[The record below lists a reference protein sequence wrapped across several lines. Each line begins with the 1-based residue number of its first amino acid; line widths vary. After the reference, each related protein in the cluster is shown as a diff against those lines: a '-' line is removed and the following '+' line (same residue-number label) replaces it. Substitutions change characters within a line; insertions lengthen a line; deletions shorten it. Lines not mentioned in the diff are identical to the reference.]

1 MPRDAS
7 GNYTLPAGNP
17 VVTGTTID
25 SSWANDTMDDIETV
39 LTDSLSR
46 SGDGGMLVAFENASG
61 TEGAPGITW
70 TSEPTSGFYLAA
82 ANDMQVTIAGSKR
95 ARFRADASNPFQIWN
110 GAAWTNVL
118 SAGAAATITGAWSFT
133 TAATFGVTCTTIT
146 LTGVTN
152 IVGATDVTGALTAT
166 SYGGITEA
174 NLVDKSAV
182 ETISGAW
189 TFTSGAVVNGVT
201 LSTAGAAT
209 NYLDE
214 SGNYSTPAGAGTVT
228 SSGSPLN
235 NEVAVFATATDINS
249 DSTFTWDGTTMF
261 ATNVTGTNIGGITQA
276 NLVDKSAA
284 ETVTGIWTFDAAV
297 TGSGFGTGGKVKD
310 GVDTAQ
316 PLGFNVMPLYDVTG
330 ADTLDLAHNGMYWH
344 YDGAATVAFT
354 ASQDATVPIGATY
367 LISNDASTGTQ
378 TVAQG
383 AGVTLKWFDGSGTVQ
398 TGTRTLAVAGVCTVY
413 KYSLTE
419 YHIWGAGLS

>member
-61 TEGAPGITW
+61 VVGAPGITW
-70 TSEPTSGFYLAA
+70 SSEPTSGFYLAA
-82 ANDMQVTIAGSKR
+82 ANDMRVSIAGSDR
-95 ARFRADASNPFQIWN
+95 ARFRADASDPFQIWN
-110 GAAWTNVL
+110 
-118 SAGAAATITGAWSFT
+118 GAWSFT

-166 SYGGITEA
+166 SFGGITSA

-201 LSTAGAAT
+201 LSAAGAAT
-209 NYLDE
+209 SYLDE
-214 SGNYSTPAGAGTVT
+214 TGAYSTPAGAGTVT

-235 NEVAVFATATDINS
+235 NEVAVFTSGTDINS

-261 ATNVTGTNIGGITQA
+261 ATNVTGTNIGGIAQA
-276 NLVDKSAA
+276 SLVDKSAA
-284 ETVTGIWTFDAAV
+284 ETIAGAWTFTGIPILDAPV
-297 TGSGFGTGGKVKD
+297 TVSGYGTGGRVKD
-310 GVDTAQ
+310 GGDTAQ
-316 PLGFNVMPLYDVTG
+316 PIGFNVMPLYDIDV
-330 ADTLDLAHNGMYWH
+330 ADVFDLAHNGMYWH
-344 YDGAATVAFT
+344 NDGAATIAYT
-354 ASQDATVPIGATY
+354 CDQDATIPIGATY
-367 LISNDASTGTQ
+367 VCSNDSTAGVQ
-378 TVAQG
+378 TIAQG
-383 AGVTLKWFDGSGTVQ
+383 TGVTLKWFDGSGTVS
-398 TGTRTLAVAGVCTVY
+398 TGTRTLAVSGVCTVY

-419 YHIWGAGLS
+419 FHIWGAGLS